1 MPEELDLFTD
11 FEPYEEDYFLRCK
24 ENRETTPAPTYPA
37 PPKKLMDFGKKIGGA
52 RKDMFAFWREKF
64 IDYTIENIARQPFSI
79 TWPELPYDRLL
90 SEGEEPGKI
99 ALLHALRTAFSH
111 KPRKQWLIPKWAK
124 AVHQMREVAMQLLE
138 GMNYQPILSS
148 VEEENEDI
156 VFQAKLY
163 ERFGHHNNFDGF
175 YMFYYNNYKW
185 DNDSP
190 NGAYCI
196 CDEKGK
202 HIVDHI
208 VAAGKTVEDA
218 LDNLALLRDYNA
230 AKEQEKK
237 AAEAEDP
244 LIKHK
249 KKYFVGYYTEDK
261 NKNIWYVFRR
271 KGKDGKTEKVSDSFS
286 DSKTATSWMQD
297 NWRSIEEQIQ
307 EKEQVL
313 KAFRAEVNERSG
325 ENAPRIGPARR
336 SGDVT
341 PEMFM
346 EAFGF
351 YGVEFGNYVEGKAR
365 QTRLNETYD
374 ALMDLAEVLQ
384 FPHNAM
390 SLGGE
395 LGLGFGSRGTGGRH
409 APVAHYEPGSRPVIN
424 LTKKNGAGSL
434 AHEWFHALD
443 NYLGKKAYLSTPRD
457 HLTDLVFDFDH
468 LGGLPEPVAN
478 AVCDLL
484 TKCVASNFYQRSL
497 CLCKSSG
504 KKDYW
509 IQKSE
514 IGARCFE
521 KYVKDKLEDL
531 GIQNDF
537 LVKFESPENWKEK
550 FGKTLANEDGFA
562 YPYPNDEEAKQF
574 GVLFDQFSASV
585 REHMPEMKFSAIGD
599 TKELL
604 QQSRIL
610 HADELNDSEIS
621 NMLMVK
627 DGLGLNLAY
636 IVGPEALHGHY
647 DPLTNTVY
655 VNRDCEMNPEWIFW
669 HECFHAL
676 RWNNEEVYEDL
687 MRHIE
692 RSDAFSSD
700 QMNAYRE
707 HIQQPKLSDI
717 RVKEEMLADAFA
729 DLKMRNKFM
738 ENTAKEE
745 PSLAHNLIRYTQGML
760 FSFEQSSVLSLDQM
774 QAFQSRISE
783 LSVQVDTIRFREGF
797 AKHNNIL
804 KDNVV
809 HFMPRKSETVKWIG
823 DRCIL
828 CLQKIFQAH
837 KEPVSL

>member
-11 FEPYEEDYFLRCK
+11 FEPYEEDYFLRKK
-24 ENRETTPAPTYPA
+24 EDRETTPAPTYPD

-52 RKDMFAFWREKF
+52 RKDMFAYWREKF
-64 IDYTIENIARQPFSI
+64 IDYTIENIARQPFSV

-90 SEGEEPGKI
+90 AEGEDPERV

-111 KPRKQWLIPKWAK
+111 KPRRQWQIPKWAK

-138 GMNYQPILSS
+138 GMNYKPILS
-148 VEEENEDI
+148 VIEEEKEDI
-156 VFQAKLY
+156 VFQARLY
-163 ERFGHHNNFDGF
+163 EHFGHQNNFDGY
-175 YMFYYNNYKW
+175 YMYYSDSYKW
-185 DNDSP
+185 DDESTP
-190 NGAYCI
+190 GAYCI
-196 CDEKGK
+196 CNEKGK
-202 HIVDHI
+202 HLIHHI

-218 LDNLALLRDYNA
+218 FKNFELLRAYDE
-230 AKEQEKK
+230 AKAQEKK

-249 KKYFVGYYTEDK
+249 KKYFVGYYTKDK
-261 NKNIWYVFRR
+261 NTWYVFRK
-271 KGKDGKTEKVSDSFS
+271 KGKDGKIEAVSDPFD
-286 DSKTATSWMQD
+286 DSKAANSWMQD
-297 NWRSIEEQIQ
+297 NWRSIEEKKQI
-307 EKEQVL
+307 EEQDL

-325 ENAPRIGPARR
+325 QCSPRVGPARR

-365 QTRLNETYD
+365 QARLNETYD
-374 ALMDLAEVLQ
+374 ALMDLAEILQ

-443 NYLGKKAYLSTPRD
+443 NYLGKKCYLSTPRSN
-457 HLTDLVFDFDH
+457 LTDLVVEFEH
-468 LGGLPEPVAN
+468 TGGIPDSVLDSIR
-478 AVCDLL
+478 DLL
-484 TKCVASNFYQRSL
+484 TKCISSKFYDRSMA
-497 CLCKSSG
+497 LCKKTG

-509 IQKSE
+509 IQRTE
-514 IGARCFE
+514 MGARVFE
-521 KYVKDKLEDL
+521 KYVKDKLEEQ

-537 LVKFESPENWKEK
+537 LVKFESPEDWSKK
-550 FGKTLANEDGFA
+550 FGQPLAKEEGEG
-562 YPYPNDEEAKQF
+562 YPYPNNEEAHIF
-574 GVLFDQFSASV
+574 EEYFDQFTTSI
-585 REHMPEMKFSAIGD
+585 RDNMPALKFSAIGD

-604 QQSRIL
+604 KQSMVL
-610 HADELNDSEIS
+610 LPEEMSDSEIA

-655 VNRDCEMNPEWIFW
+655 INRDCKMDPEWIFW
-669 HECFHAL
+669 HESFHAL

-692 RSDAFSSD
+692 RSDDFSAE
-700 QMNAYRE
+700 QMQAYRE
-707 HIQQPKLSDI
+707 KIQQPNLSDV

-729 DLKMRNKFM
+729 DLKTRKKLL
-738 ENTAKEE
+738 EKTAKEE
-745 PSLAHNLIRYTQGML
+745 PSLAHDLIQYTQGML
-760 FSFEQSSVLSLDQM
+760 FSCEQSSHLSSDQM
-774 QAFQSRISE
+774 RAFQSRIFE
-783 LSVQVDTIRFREGF
+783 LSAQIDTIRLKEGF

-809 HFMPRKSETVKWIG
+809 HFTPRNPETVKRIG
-823 DRCIL
+823 ERCL
-828 CLQKIFQAH
+828 HCLQKMFQAQ
-837 KEPVSL
+837 KEAFSI